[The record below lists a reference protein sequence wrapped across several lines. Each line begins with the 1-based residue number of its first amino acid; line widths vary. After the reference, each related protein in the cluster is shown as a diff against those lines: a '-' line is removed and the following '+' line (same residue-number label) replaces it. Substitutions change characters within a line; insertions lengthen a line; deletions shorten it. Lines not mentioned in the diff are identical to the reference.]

1 MNMVALVGNLASE
14 PELRHTAN
22 GRAVCTFR
30 VAVSRVGGEQ
40 ADFFTVVAWER
51 QAEVCREYLTLG
63 RRVGVEGRLHHS
75 TWEVEEGSRSKV
87 EVVAHRV
94 ELLGNRPRT
103 EGDARTVS
111 DAVDAG
117 DAAAATLADDPFAVE
132 DPAADLVPA

>member
-14 PELRHTAN
+14 PQLRQTGN

-51 QAEVCREYLTLG
+51 QAEVCQEFLTLG
-63 RRVGVEGRLHHS
+63 RRVGIEGRLHHS
-75 TWEVEEGSRSKV
+75 TWEAAEGRRSKV

-94 ELLGNRPRT
+94 ELLGNRPRSEADT
-103 EGDARTVS
+103 R
-111 DAVDAG
+111 
-117 DAAAATLADDPFAVE
+117 AAAEAIADDPFAVE
-132 DPAADLVPA
+132 EPAAELVPA